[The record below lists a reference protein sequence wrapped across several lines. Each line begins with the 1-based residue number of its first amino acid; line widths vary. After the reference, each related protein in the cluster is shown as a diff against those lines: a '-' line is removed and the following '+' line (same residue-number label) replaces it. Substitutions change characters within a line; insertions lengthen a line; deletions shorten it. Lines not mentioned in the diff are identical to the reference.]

1 MINAQYFKMKG
12 IVSKSI
18 IIMFLWKKTMRAII
32 RLNAILFIKIMLKFV
47 NVIEIVLLRSYENND
62 FKRAGNN
69 MIECNHVY

>member
-1 MINAQYFKMKG
+1 
-12 IVSKSI
+12 
-18 IIMFLWKKTMRAII
+18 MRAII
-32 RLNAILFIKIMLKFV
+32 RLNAILFIKMMLKFV